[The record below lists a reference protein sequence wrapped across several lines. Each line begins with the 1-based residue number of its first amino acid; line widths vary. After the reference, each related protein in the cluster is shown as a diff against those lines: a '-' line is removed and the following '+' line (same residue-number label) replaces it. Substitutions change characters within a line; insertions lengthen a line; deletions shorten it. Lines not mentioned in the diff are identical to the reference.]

1 MSHDER
7 RFDPKRQHHLLNSER
22 QAHWN
27 PPRFLARFGLRP
39 GQTVLDLG
47 CGPGFWTLP
56 LAELVGETGQ
66 VWAMDASQELLDALA
81 ARNPPPQVRLA
92 RAELPA
98 IDVPDASVDLA
109 WVAFV
114 FHEVEPPER
123 LASELRRVLRPGA
136 RVAVLEW
143 RPDAES
149 DQGPP
154 RAHRLTPEQVMAW
167 LRAAGFAAH
176 ETWHD
181 ADAYLIEA
189 SA

>member
-1 MSHDER
+1 M
-7 RFDPKRQHHLLNSER
+7 
-22 QAHWN
+22 
-27 PPRFLARFGLRP
+27 
-39 GQTVLDLG
+39 
-47 CGPGFWTLP
+47 
-56 LAELVGETGQ
+56 
-66 VWAMDASQELLDALA
+66 
-81 ARNPPPQVRLA
+81 
-92 RAELPA
+92 
-98 IDVPDASVDLA
+98 DVPDASVDLA
-109 WVAFV
+109 WVACV

-167 LRAAGFAAH
+167 LRAAGLEAH

-181 ADAYLIEA
+181 ADAYLVEA